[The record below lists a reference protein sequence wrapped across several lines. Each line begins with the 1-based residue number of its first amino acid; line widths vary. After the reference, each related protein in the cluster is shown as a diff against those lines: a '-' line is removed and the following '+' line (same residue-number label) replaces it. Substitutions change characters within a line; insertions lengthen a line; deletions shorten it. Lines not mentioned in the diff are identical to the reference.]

1 MLCGVVEDQ
10 ADRAIEG
17 TSLNGATVLM
27 CSSIQ
32 VTPGMVTWRLA
43 GRRSKG
49 SAEYLPAEDGLDK
62 ISPTGRGNGSWDAAR
77 IRAGSARA
85 GVVENEGVNDSLD
98 ISCALE

>member
-32 VTPGMVTWRLA
+32 VAPGMVTWRLA
-43 GRRSKG
+43 GRRSNWC
-49 SAEYLPAEDGLDK
+49 AYDLPAEDSLDE
-62 ISPTGRGNGSWDAAR
+62 IPPTWRGNCSWDTVR
-77 IRAGSARA
+77 IRSRSARA

-98 ISCALE
+98 ISCAL